1 MTIRTEQEELLNNI
15 EINTRQSGSGT
26 ANIYGSFNSVSEAV
40 YIADTDEH
48 TRPFFAVYALSD
60 SVIDTSECTTNITN
74 VPATLNVTQFQ
85 TLYGNFDSIELDS
98 RTIIAY
104 KG

>member
-1 MTIRTEQEELLNNI
+1 MTIRTKQEELLNNI

-26 ANIYGSFNSVSEAV
+26 INYYGNFNNVSQAV
-40 YIADTDEH
+40 YIADTNEH
-48 TRPFFAVYALSD
+48 TGPFFAVYALMD
-60 SVIDTSECTTNITN
+60 SVIDTSECTTNILN
-74 VPATLNVTQFQ
+74 EPATINVAQYQ

-98 RTIIAY
+98 GILIAY

>member
-1 MTIRTEQEELLNNI
+1 MTIRTKQEELLNNI

-26 ANIYGSFNSVSEAV
+26 VNNYGNFNNVSQAV
-40 YIADTDEH
+40 YIGDTNEH
-48 TRPFFAVYALSD
+48 TGPFFAVFALTD
-60 SVIDTSECTTNITN
+60 SVIDTSECTTNILN
-74 VPATLNVTQFQ
+74 EPATINVAQHQ

-98 RTIIAY
+98 GTMIAY